1 MLVHALEAR
10 RVEDVP
16 TDKSGDSF
24 ASLKWTC
31 ADRAHVIAPLVVLG
45 SGEVEV
51 VRVWASV
58 AQVGKNVKF
67 DIPSIGIRNPWGRDA
82 WHSACLVCRPT

>member
-24 ASLKWTC
+24 ASFKWTC
-31 ADRAHVIAPLVVLG
+31 ADGAHVIAPLVVHG

-58 AQVGKNVKF
+58 AQVWKSVQFNVLVC
-67 DIPSIGIRNPWGRDA
+67 A
-82 WHSACLVCRPT
+82 WLACLP